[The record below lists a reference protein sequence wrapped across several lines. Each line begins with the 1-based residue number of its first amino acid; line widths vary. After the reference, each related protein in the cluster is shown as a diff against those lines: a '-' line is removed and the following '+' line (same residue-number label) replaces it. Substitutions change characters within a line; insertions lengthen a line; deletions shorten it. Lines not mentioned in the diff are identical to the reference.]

1 MDWVGHVE
9 IHLKSSDWF
18 AHQHH
23 QDSYYD
29 AVILHVVW
37 EDDVPVG
44 TQSGMPLPTLK
55 LSKIVSPKFL
65 EHYQNQFLYRPQR
78 ISCKEQIHMID
89 SMVWTHW
96 KERLFIERIQ
106 HRSKLI
112 DELLSQFKNDWEVVC
127 FILLPKN
134 LGLNVNGAS
143 FLEVTKAI
151 PLNMI
156 RKSWDEAGKLEALFM
171 GMLEILSP
179 PYNDLYQEELG
190 ATYSYLKSKY

>member
-1 MDWVGHVE
+1 
-9 IHLKSSDWF
+9 
-18 AHQHH
+18 
-23 QDSYYD
+23 
-29 AVILHVVW
+29 
-37 EDDVPVG
+37 
-44 TQSGMPLPTLK
+44 
-55 LSKIVSPKFL
+55 
-65 EHYQNQFLYRPQR
+65 
-78 ISCKEQIHMID
+78 MID

-96 KERLFIERIQ
+96 KEHLFIERIE

-190 ATYSYLKSKY
+190 ATYSYLKSKH